1 MENEGNTPLGL
12 FFRKKW
18 VRIVLVIDAV
28 VVLVIVIMLII
39 DSMKT
44 AVLELNIVPLDTQ
57 ISVNGS
63 TSYSNGKYRMFPGV
77 YEVELSYPGMESKK
91 ITVDLSHKDA
101 ALISTF
107 LSGNDDFYHYRLK
120 EHYDDFVALSKIASA
135 NHNQTTDYDIS
146 AESFIADFQR
156 NYYLF
161 TTQLPA

>member
-91 ITVDLSHKDA
+91 ITVDLSHKDV

-107 LSGNDDFYHYRLK
+107 LSGNDDFYHYRLRQPIIIRLLIMISLRRVLLRTFR
-120 EHYDDFVALSKIASA
+120 EIIIFLQLSCRLPI
-135 NHNQTTDYDIS
+135 
-146 AESFIADFQR
+146 R
-156 NYYLF
+156 NM
-161 TTQLPA
+161 AMMAK